1 LSVYFFKLGAQ
12 AVALSPDASNKL
24 LRGGNLQTGSC
35 AGCSHRSRGP

>member
-1 LSVYFFKLGAQ
+1 MSVYFFKLGAQ
-12 AVALSPDASNKL
+12 AVALSLDASKL